1 MSPLSLPKERVKIL
15 LLEGVHQS
23 AIEQFK
29 NAGYSNIDYIPHALS
44 HKELLQT
51 IREYHFVGI
60 RSRSQLN
67 KEVLEAAKKLVAIG
81 CFCIGTNQVDL
92 HQAKKFAVPV
102 FNAPYGNTRSVAELV
117 LGEMIMLMRGIP
129 EKSAIAHRGGWLK
142 SAKDSYELR
151 GKTLGVVGY
160 GHIGTQIGILAENLG
175 MHVLYYDIESKLP
188 LGNATPAKTLKK
200 LLQQSDIV
208 TLHVPQTAQTKNMIG
223 FDEIKNMKKGSHL
236 INASRGTVVVIDA
249 LAEALKTKHL
259 LGAAID
265 VFPIEP
271 TSKDAEFVS
280 PLRDFDNVIL
290 SPHIGGS
297 TLEAQE
303 NIGREVSQKL
313 IKYSD
318 LGITA
323 LAVNFPEVN
332 LPPLAGRQRY
342 LHIHKNHPGVVNSIN
357 ELFSKNNLNISG
369 QYLQT
374 DEEIGYVVLD
384 IDSREYDAKI
394 LQELK
399 EIPGT
404 LRARALY

>member
-15 LLEGVHQS
+15 LLEGVHQL
-23 AIEQFK
+23 AVEQFK
-29 NAGYSNIDYIPHALS
+29 NAGYTNVDYIPHALS
-44 HKELLQT
+44 HEELLQT
-51 IREYHFVGI
+51 IGNYHFVGV

-67 KEVLEAAKKLVAIG
+67 KEILEAAKKLIAIG

-92 HQAKKFAVPV
+92 NQAKKFAVPV

-117 LGEMIMLMRGIP
+117 LGELIMLMRGIP
-129 EKSAIAHRGGWLK
+129 EKSAVAHRGGWLK
-142 SAKDSYELR
+142 SAKDAYELR
-151 GKTLGVVGY
+151 GKTLGVIGY
-160 GHIGTQIGILAENLG
+160 GHIGTQVGILAENLG

-188 LGNATPAKTLKK
+188 LGNATPTKNLKE
-200 LLQQSDIV
+200 LLQKSDVV
-208 TLHVPQTAQTKNMIG
+208 TLHVPQTSQTKNMMG

-236 INASRGTVVVIDA
+236 INASRGTVVVIEA
-249 LAEALKTKHL
+249 LAEALKNKHL

-265 VFPIEP
+265 VFPAEP
-271 TSKDAEFVS
+271 KSKDDEFIS
-280 PLRDFDNVIL
+280 PLREFDNVIL

-303 NIGREVSQKL
+303 NIGLEVSHKL
-313 IKYSD
+313 INYSD

-323 LAVNFPEVN
+323 SAVNFPAVS
-332 LPPLAGRQRY
+332 LPPLEGRQRY
-342 LHIHKNHPGVVNSIN
+342 LHIHKNHPGVLNSIN
-357 ELFSKNNLNISG
+357 ELFSSHNLNVSG

-374 DEEIGYVVLD
+374 DSEIGYVILD
-384 IDSREYDAKI
+384 IDSHEYDAKI
-394 LQELK
+394 IQELK